1 MLETLSK
8 RGMTKLWSG
17 HSFSKQGM
25 VAERKARAKEVKAA
39 KKDPKA
45 AKKLETK
52 RSNPVYDIFM
62 KWLFDIRHCV
72 KSSESMKKLWSLD
85 RTLCIETILQSR
97 EVAKFL
103 VAHMGAK
110 KLDKIAK

>member
-1 MLETLSK
+1 
-8 RGMTKLWSG
+8 MTKLWSG
-17 HSFSKQGM
+17 HSFSKREM
-25 VAERKARAKEVKAA
+25 VAERKARAKEAKAA

-62 KWLFDIRHCV
+62 KWLFDIRHSV
-72 KSSESMKKLWSLD
+72 KTSKSMKKLWNLD
-85 RTLCIETILQSR
+85 RTLCIETVLQSR